1 MWFKTNNKPTS
12 SYSMVINSKKMN
24 NKKSLFN
31 LSCPMPI
38 FDFDIITLAH
48 GSGGLLTNQLL
59 ESGVF
64 QLFKNKELDK
74 HHDGALLKFDGEVAF
89 STDSFVVSPIFFP
102 GGDIGDLAINGTV
115 NDVAMC
121 GGIPQYLS
129 LSFIIEEGL
138 PMKEFWDILVSIKYA
153 SERAGVIIVTGDT
166 KVVDKGKGDKI
177 FINTTG
183 IGQLHPK
190 ANIAIQNINIGDKL
204 IVSDS
209 IATHA
214 TAILS
219 VREGLEFET
228 TIKSDTRNLNH
239 LTNVLL
245 DKFGNDIHLFRDPT
259 RGGVAATLNEIAT
272 EKNVGIILQ
281 DEQVPVL
288 PQVKAACEILGLDPL
303 YSANEGVFM
312 AFVKAAIAT
321 EVIEELHT
329 FEESKNAAI
338 IGTVV
343 NSHNGKV
350 LITNPMG
357 GKRVVHMPIGEQLP
371 RIC

>member
-1 MWFKTNNKPTS
+1 MSQN
-12 SYSMVINSKKMN
+12 
-24 NKKSLFN
+24 KSLFQ
-31 LSCPMPI
+31 LQCPMPK

-48 GSGGLLTNQLL
+48 GSGGLLTNKLL

-64 QLFKNKELDK
+64 DLLQNKELDK
-74 HHDGALLKFDGEVAF
+74 HHDGAVLRFEGKVAF

-129 LSFIIEEGL
+129 LGFIIEEGL

-153 SERAGVIIVTGDT
+153 ADKAGVTIVTGDT

-183 IGQLHPK
+183 IGKLHPE
-190 ANIAIQNINIGDKL
+190 ADIDINNIQIGDKL
-204 IVSDS
+204 IVSDN
-209 IATHA
+209 IATHG

-228 TIKSDTRNLNH
+228 TIESDTRNLNH
-239 LTNVLL
+239 LTEELL
-245 DKFGNDIHLFRDPT
+245 DLFGKDIHLFRDPT
-259 RGGVAATLNEIAT
+259 RGGVAATLNEIAS
-272 EKNVGIILQ
+272 ERNLGIVLQ
-281 DEQVPVL
+281 DEQIPL
-288 PQVKAACEILGLDPL
+288 DPQVKAACEILGLDPL
-303 YSANEGVFM
+303 YSANEGIFM
-312 AFVKAAIAT
+312 AFAAADKTDEIIT
-321 EVIEELHT
+321 VLSKHS
-329 FEESKNAAI
+329 ESSHAAI
-338 IGTVV
+338 IGEVV
-343 NSHNGKV
+343 DDHQGKV

>member
-1 MWFKTNNKPTS
+1 M
-12 SYSMVINSKKMN
+12 SKN
-24 NKKSLFN
+24 KSLFQ
-31 LSCPMPI
+31 LQCPMPK
-38 FDFDIITLAH
+38 FDFDVITLAH
-48 GSGGLLTNQLL
+48 GSGGLLTNKLL

-64 QLFKNKELDK
+64 DLLQNKELDK
-74 HHDGALLKFDGEVAF
+74 HHDGAILEFNGKVAF

-129 LSFIIEEGL
+129 LGFIIEEGL

-153 SERAGVIIVTGDT
+153 AQKAGVLIVTGDT

-183 IGQLHPK
+183 VGKLHPK
-190 ANIAIQNINIGDKL
+190 AAIDIQNIKIGDKL
-204 IVSDS
+204 LVSDN
-209 IATHA
+209 IATHG

-219 VREGLEFET
+219 IREGLEFET
-228 TIKSDTRNLNH
+228 TIESDTRNLNY
-239 LTNVLL
+239 LTEELL
-245 DKFGNDIHLFRDPT
+245 DKFGTGIHLFRDPT
-259 RGGVAATLNEIAT
+259 RGGVAATLNEIASDR
-272 EKNVGIILQ
+272 NLGIDLQ
-281 DEQVPVL
+281 DQQIPYDT
-288 PQVKAACEILGLDPL
+288 QVKAACEILGLDPL
-303 YSANEGVFM
+303 YSANEGIFM
-312 AFVKAAIAT
+312 AFVSADIADEIVAI
-321 EVIEELHT
+321 LRKHP
-329 FEESKNAAI
+329 ESSHAAI
-338 IGTVV
+338 IGEVV
-343 NSHNGKV
+343 DDHNGKV

>member
-1 MWFKTNNKPTS
+1 MQ
-12 SYSMVINSKKMN
+12 
-24 NKKSLFN
+24 
-31 LSCPMPI
+31 CPMPK

-48 GSGGLLTNQLL
+48 GSGGLLTNKLL

-64 QLFKNKELDK
+64 DLLQNKELDK
-74 HHDGALLKFDGEVAF
+74 HHDGAVLEFDGKVAF

-121 GGIPQYLS
+121 GGMPQYLS

-153 SERAGVIIVTGDT
+153 AEKAGVIIVTGDT

-183 IGQLHPK
+183 IGKLHPK
-190 ANIAIQNINIGDKL
+190 ASIDIHNIKIGDKL
-204 IVSDS
+204 IVSDNV
-209 IATHA
+209 ATHG

-228 TIKSDTRNLNH
+228 TIASDTRNLNH
-239 LTNVLL
+239 LTKELL
-245 DKFGNDIHLFRDPT
+245 DKFGTAIHLFRDPT

-272 EKNVGIILQ
+272 ERSVGIVLQ
-281 DEQVPVL
+281 DDQIPVDTQVR
-288 PQVKAACEILGLDPL
+288 AACEILGLDPL
-303 YSANEGVFM
+303 YSANEGIFM
-312 AFVKAAIAT
+312 AFVEADIAD
-321 EVIEELHT
+321 EVIDILKKYK
-329 FEESKNAAI
+329 ESENASI
-338 IGTVV
+338 MGEVV
-343 NSHNGKV
+343 DENHGKV

>member
-1 MWFKTNNKPTS
+1 MNKR
-12 SYSMVINSKKMN
+12 
-24 NKKSLFN
+24 SLFN
-31 LSCPMPI
+31 LSCPMPK

-48 GSGGLLTNQLL
+48 GSGGLLTNKLL

-64 QLFKNKELDK
+64 DLLKNKELDK
-74 HHDGALLKFDGEVAF
+74 HHDGAVLEFNGKVAF
-89 STDSFVVSPIFFP
+89 STDSFVISPIFFP

-115 NDVAMC
+115 NDVAMT

-153 SERAGVIIVTGDT
+153 ADKAGVLIVTGDT

-183 IGQLHPK
+183 IGRMHSK
-190 ANIAIQNINIGDKL
+190 AAIDINNIQIGDTL
-204 IVSDS
+204 IVSDN

-228 TIKSDTRNLNH
+228 TLKSDTRNLNY
-239 LTNVLL
+239 LTKVLL

-272 EKNVGIILQ
+272 ERKLGIVLQ
-281 DEQVPVL
+281 NQDIPIDTQVA
-288 PQVKAACEILGLDPL
+288 AACEILGLDPL
-303 YSANEGVFM
+303 YSANEGIFM
-312 AFVKAAIAT
+312 AFVPNEIAE
-321 EVIEELHT
+321 EVIQLLHA
-329 FEESKNAAI
+329 FNESKNAAI
-338 IGTVV
+338 IGEVV
-343 NSHNGKV
+343 DEHQGKV

>member
-1 MWFKTNNKPTS
+1 
-12 SYSMVINSKKMN
+12 
-24 NKKSLFN
+24 
-31 LSCPMPI
+31 MPK

-48 GSGGLLTNQLL
+48 GSGGLLTNKLL

-64 QLFKNKELDK
+64 DLLKNEELDK
-74 HHDGALLKFDGEVAF
+74 HHDGAILQFNGKVAF
-89 STDSFVVSPIFFP
+89 STDSFVVSPVFFP

-129 LSFIIEEGL
+129 LGFIIEEGL

-153 SERAGVIIVTGDT
+153 AEKAGVIIVTGDT

-183 IGQLHPK
+183 IGKMHPE
-190 ANIAIQNINIGDKL
+190 ASIDIQNIQIGDKL
-204 IVSDS
+204 IVSDFV
-209 IATHA
+209 ATHG

-228 TIKSDTRNLNH
+228 SIESDTRNLNY
-239 LTNVLL
+239 LTKALL
-245 DKFGNDIHLFRDPT
+245 DKFGKSIHLFRDPT
-259 RGGVAATLNEIAT
+259 RGGVAATLNEIAS
-272 EKNVGIILQ
+272 ERKLGILLQ
-281 DEQVPVL
+281 DEKIPVDSQVA
-288 PQVKAACEILGLDPL
+288 AACEILGLDPL
-303 YSANEGVFM
+303 YSANEGIFM
-312 AFVKAAIAT
+312 AFVSGEIAD
-321 EVIEELHT
+321 EVIDVLHS
-329 FEESKNAAI
+329 FNESKHATI
-338 IGTVV
+338 IGEVV
-343 NSHNGKV
+343 NDHLGKV